1 MSKTNEVNAQLRKD
15 LMDAIKKCSDG
26 STWYVG
32 QIWKRAV
39 RMPAPRY
46 YVTAKQAYQVL
57 LPIVEGDFSGL
68 EKMSPRRQRLYRSL
82 YDKVLEMAGKPQYQG
97 KSLWFLIPFA
107 VGSPA
112 PEFFVSEKWARLI
125 YMEEMRGWRYKPVFK
140 KKKLRV
146 ESLELRD

>member
-1 MSKTNEVNAQLRKD
+1 MSKTNDVNAQLRKD

-26 STWYVG
+26 SAWFVS
-32 QIWKRAV
+32 QIWKKAV

-57 LPIVEGDFSGL
+57 LPVVEGDFSNL

-82 YDKVLEMAGKPQYQG
+82 YGKVMEMAGRPQYQG

-125 YMEEMRGWRYKPVFK
+125 YMEEMRGYRYKPRFRK
-140 KKKLRV
+140 KEEEV
-146 ESLELRD
+146 VGS